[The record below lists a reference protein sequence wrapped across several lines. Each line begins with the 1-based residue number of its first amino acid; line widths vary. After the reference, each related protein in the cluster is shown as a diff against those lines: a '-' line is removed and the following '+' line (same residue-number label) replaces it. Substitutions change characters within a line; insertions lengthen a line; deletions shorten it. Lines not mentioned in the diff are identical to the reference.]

1 MKLLE
6 NKIALI
12 TGGTR
17 GIGREIVRL
26 FAEQGAVVVF
36 TGSRQSEHS
45 QQLLDDLHSQGAEAM
60 FIASDVADTAAATE
74 VASKVQQAYGRL
86 DVLVNN
92 AGITRDG
99 LLLRMSE
106 NDWDSVLDTNLK
118 SVFNYAKAFAP
129 MMIKQRS
136 GSIVNITSIVAINGN
151 AGQCN
156 YAAAKA
162 GILGFTRSLAKEL
175 AARNVRCNALAP
187 GFISTPMTEQMSQ
200 EAQQNWL
207 SQIPMRRA
215 GTGLD
220 VAKVALFLAS
230 DLAAYVTGD
239 VICCDGGLVL

>member
-1 MKLLE
+1 MKLLD

-12 TGGTR
+12 TGGSR
-17 GIGREIVRL
+17 GIGREIVKV
-26 FAEQGAVVVF
+26 FAEHGATVIF
-36 TGSRQSEHS
+36 TASKESDHS
-45 QQLLDDLHSQGAEAM
+45 QSLLEELRQQGSEAM
-60 FIASDVADTAAATE
+60 FIAADVADTAAATE
-74 VASKVQQAYGRL
+74 IASTIQKTYGRL

-99 LLLRMSE
+99 LLLRMSSD
-106 NDWDSVLDTNLK
+106 DWDAVVNTNLK
-118 SVFNYAKAFAP
+118 SVYNYAKAFAP
-129 MMIKQRS
+129 IMIKQRS
-136 GSIVNITSIVAINGN
+136 GSIVNIASIVAINGN

-187 GFISTPMTEQMSQ
+187 GFISTPMTDKLNE
-200 EAQQNWL
+200 EAQKNWI

-215 GTGLD
+215 GTGRD

-230 DLAAYVTGD
+230 DLADYVTGD

>member
-12 TGGTR
+12 TGGSR
-17 GIGREIVRL
+17 GIGREIVKV
-26 FAEQGAVVVF
+26 FAEHGATIIFTASKESDDSQSLLEELHQQG
-36 TGSRQSEHS
+36 SEA
-45 QQLLDDLHSQGAEAM
+45 L
-60 FIASDVADTAAATE
+60 FIAADVADTAAATE
-74 VASKVQQAYGRL
+74 VASTIQKQYGRL

-99 LLLRMSE
+99 LLLRMSSD
-106 NDWDSVLDTNLK
+106 DWDAVINTNLK
-118 SVFNYAKAFAP
+118 SVYNYAKAFAP

-136 GSIVNITSIVAINGN
+136 GSIVNIASIVAINGN

-187 GFISTPMTEQMSQ
+187 GFISTPMTDKLNE
-200 EAQQNWL
+200 EAQKTWI

-215 GTGLD
+215 GTGRD

-230 DLAAYVTGD
+230 DLSDYVTGD

>member
-12 TGGTR
+12 TGGSR
-17 GIGREIVRL
+17 GIGREIVKV
-26 FAEQGAVVVF
+26 FAEQGATVIF
-36 TGSRQSEHS
+36 TASKESEHS
-45 QQLLDDLHSQGAEAM
+45 QSLLEELLQQGNEAM
-60 FIASDVADTAAATE
+60 FIAADVADTIAATE
-74 VASKVQQAYGRL
+74 VASTIQKKYGRL

-99 LLLRMSE
+99 LLLRMSSD
-106 NDWDSVLDTNLK
+106 DWDAVVNTNLK
-118 SVFNYAKAFAP
+118 SVYNYSKAFAP

-136 GSIVNITSIVAINGN
+136 GSIVNIASIVAINGN

-187 GFISTPMTEQMSQ
+187 GFISTPMTDKLNE
-200 EAQQNWL
+200 EAQKTWI
-207 SQIPMRRA
+207 SQIPMRRV
-215 GTGLD
+215 GTGRD

-230 DLAAYVTGD
+230 DLSDYVTGD

>member
-1 MKLLE
+1 MKLLD

-12 TGGTR
+12 TGGSR
-17 GIGREIVRL
+17 GIGREIVKV
-26 FAEQGAVVVF
+26 FAEHGATVIF
-36 TGSRQSEHS
+36 TASKESDHS
-45 QQLLDDLHSQGAEAM
+45 QSLLEELRQQGSEAM
-60 FIASDVADTAAATE
+60 FIAADVADTAAATKI
-74 VASKVQQAYGRL
+74 ASTIQKTYGRL

-99 LLLRMSE
+99 LLLRMSSD
-106 NDWDSVLDTNLK
+106 DWDAVVNTNLK
-118 SVFNYAKAFAP
+118 SVYNYAKAFAP
-129 MMIKQRS
+129 IMIKQRS
-136 GSIVNITSIVAINGN
+136 GSIVNIASIVAINGN

-187 GFISTPMTEQMSQ
+187 GFISTPMTDKLSE
-200 EAQQNWL
+200 EAQKNWI

-215 GTGLD
+215 GTGHD

-230 DLAAYVTGD
+230 DLADYVTGD